1 MLRLP
6 EAPIVLD
13 ADPIRLS
20 QVFVNLLTNAA
31 KYTDRGGHIELVG
44 RAARTPRSGSPSAT
58 TASAFPPS
66 ELPNVFDMFAQ
77 VEGALTRSRGGLG
90 IGLSL
95 VKHLVELHG
104 GRVEAHSAGVGRGS
118 AFVVTLPL
126 AVRGARGRERRAP
139 EAGRRLPP
147 AGR

>member
-1 MLRLP
+1 M
-6 EAPIVLD
+6 LD

-31 KYTDRGGHIELVG
+31 KYTDRGGRIELAR
-44 RAARTPRSGSPSAT
+44 RASRTPRSGSPSAT
-58 TASAFPPS
+58 TASAFRPN

-90 IGLSL
+90 IGLTL

-104 GRVEAHSAGVGRGS
+104 GRVEAQSAGVGQGS

-126 AVRGARGRERRAP
+126 RDRGAATSAARVARPSPRGRLPRR
-139 EAGRRLPP
+139 
-147 AGR
+147 